1 MELALAENTV
11 AELRRKDKEM
21 TKKFEKEMALRDK
34 RKKVCYMLD
43 IPFIRLCFRISINTP
58 LDCTSFF

>member
-1 MELALAENTV
+1 MELAHAENTA

-34 RKKVCYMLD
+34 RKKVCYMVD
-43 IPFIRLCFRISINTP
+43 MMFIRLRIRI
-58 LDCTSFF
+58 TSFNYSPSF